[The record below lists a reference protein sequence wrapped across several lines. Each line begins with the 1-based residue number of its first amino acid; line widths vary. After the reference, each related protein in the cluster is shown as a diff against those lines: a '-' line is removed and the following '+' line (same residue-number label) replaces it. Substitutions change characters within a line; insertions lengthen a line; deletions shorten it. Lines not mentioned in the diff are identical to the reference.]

1 MGGIGKT
8 TLEKEV
14 YNDASIRI
22 HFDVH
27 SWASV
32 SQQHDVKEILL
43 SLLRCTKGDKFYLYT
58 KGELEDMLQKS
69 LKGKRYL
76 IVLDEMWDSEA
87 WYAVRLCF
95 PIENNGS
102 RIFLTT
108 RNNEVACF
116 AGTGSLSLQMD
127 LMGPDETWSHFES
140 IAFSNEVL
148 PSEFK
153 ITGKQIFDK
162 CHWLPRTIDVVA
174 GLLKS
179 KKTIEYWENIAKDV
193 KSITNDPDKQCLD
206 VLGLNKEISV
216 KRLVRL
222 WMAEGFP
229 KLENELEGEAEK
241 CLQELVDR
249 CLVLVSKRS
258 LDEPK
263 IRSCK
268 VHDLIHD
275 LCLREFTQSQD
286 VFVLNDILPYD
297 MCSDEAQSSNPVPL
311 EYCRLGRHGIWLF
324 KQWTGYWPGHY
335 RVLLNPEY
343 HHHLIRGQTTDD
355 DNNLLK
361 RTRSIFSRLL
371 YLIWLR
377 HLSMS
382 GYFRVHPT
390 IRNLCNLQTF
400 IAKWQ
405 CTPTFPQQIW
415 GLLELRHLETD
426 SIDFPNPPSLLVKE
440 ERFFV
445 FSNIHTISGIYPRC
459 CIEEVMS
466 GITNVKKLGL
476 CGNEEDYVC
485 FQESRF
491 FNNFFHLHQLETL
504 SFQVNRYL
512 NLDNVLTIPSSKAF
526 PATIKKLKL
535 INTGLSW
542 EDLNIIGELPNLEML
557 KLKNGAFLGDEW
569 HPIEGEFARLKV
581 LQLYRNEPKYWKAT
595 NDTSL
600 SLSDLLLHLALNWMS
615 YPLSLQKS
623 THYN

>member
-1 MGGIGKT
+1 MVVCLIVMGGIGKT

-14 YNDASIRI
+14 YNDVSIRI

-43 SLLRCTKGDKFYLYT
+43 SLLRCTKGDKFYLYS
-58 KGELEDMLQKS
+58 KAELEDMLQKS

-95 PIENNGS
+95 PIENNWS
-102 RIFLTT
+102 RILLTT
-108 RNNEVACF
+108 RNNEVACS

-127 LMGPDETWSHFES
+127 LMGPDETWSLFES

-153 ITGKQIFDK
+153 ITGKQILDK
-162 CHWLPRTIDVVA
+162 CHWLPRTNDVVA

-179 KKTIEYWENIAKDV
+179 KKTIEYRENISKDV

-206 VLGLNKEISV
+206 KTEISV

-222 WMAEGFP
+222 WMAEGFL
-229 KLENELEGEAEK
+229 KLENDLEGEAEK

-297 MCSDEAQSSNPVPL
+297 MCSDEAQTSNPVPL
-311 EYCRLGRHGIWLF
+311 EDCRLSRHGIWLF
-324 KQWTGYWPGHY
+324 KQWTGYWPGHF

-361 RTRSIFSRLL
+361 RTRSIFSVFSFYLDFPLELEFFHFSSLRVLDL
-371 YLIWLR
+371 TDVTFDSFPTEIQYLIWLR

-382 GYFRVHPT
+382 GYFGVPPT
-390 IRNLCNLQTF
+390 ICNLCNLQTF

-426 SIDFPNPPSLLVKE
+426 SIDFPNPPSLLVNE

-445 FSNIHTISGIYPRC
+445 FSNIHTIFGIYPRC
-459 CIEEVMS
+459 CTEEVMS

-476 CGNEEDYVC
+476 CGNEENYVC

-542 EDLNIIGELPNLEML
+542 EDLNIIGELPNLEVL

-581 LQLYRNEPKYWKAT
+581 L
-595 NDTSL
+595 
-600 SLSDLLLHLALNWMS
+600 
-615 YPLSLQKS
+615 
-623 THYN
+623 